1 MKKIVYIVAIAT
13 ATLAVACNGA
23 KKGANSSNAAPT
35 TETETTKAAG
45 AEAILTDG
53 AETIGA
59 AAEAKAAAEA
69 ALLSKVADAEANIAE
84 LKAEDINKRSYA
96 LGANMGLATKF
107 QFGDLNLDLNT
118 LKMSLINFYEN
129 GKVDDPIFLENNNK
143 FQGFIYT
150 RFMPYMQAK
159 QQRQVMEDAGVTE
172 GLPELPTLYD
182 ETFTA
187 EFIVKVLGSQMGAS
201 LIDVDG
207 IDLSWFF
214 KGFADGL
221 AVESPETIEGSL
233 LLTMDEMQ
241 AELMG
246 VQREMIEK
254 AEVKAQQKG
263 VEAKERS
270 AAWLADIEK
279 MEGVKK
285 TESGLLYRIE
295 RKGNGEFPT
304 ADTDRV
310 TVHYE
315 GTLSNGTVFDSSYER
330 GETITFGLNQV
341 IKGWTEGLKLIDKGG
356 EITLWIPSDLAYGE
370 RGAGGGSIGP
380 NEALKFKVELFG
392 INE

>member
-1 MKKIVYIVAIAT
+1 MKKLFLLLVVCCMTVSCSGEKKKDKVAADST
-13 ATLAVACNGA
+13 TPASAEGNENVA
-23 KKGANSSNAAPT
+23 
-35 TETETTKAAG
+35 
-45 AEAILTDG
+45 AEAIQIDG

-69 ALLSKVADAEANIAE
+69 ALLSKVADVEANIAE

-96 LGANMGLATKF
+96 LGANMALATKF

-159 QQRQVMEDAGVTE
+159 QQRKVMEDAGVTE

-330 GETITFGLNQV
+330 GETITFGLSQV

-380 NEALKFKVELFG
+380 NEALKFKVELYG